1 MRAAKL
7 IDDSRSHPFAAQS
20 SCSAG
25 ALRIDRLVPYGGPHH
40 GGTEVMVRLSGGT
53 GFFDL
58 GDAKCAFGGTAVPAQ
73 SLNSSV
79 LRCTSPAVELAD
91 EEFLGALPARS
102 TSVNGPTLRAVP
114 LEISLDGVAFTSSQ
128 RLFTFFDSR
137 LFARITAIEPNI
149 GPRFGGTLV
158 HVTARGLVPFGT
170 DRADAPLGLACI
182 FGGADWVAANP
193 AGSLDYLHC
202 RSPLESTV
210 TVLVLI
216 LAY

>member
-53 GFFDL
+53 GFIDL

-73 SLNSSV
+73 GLNSSV

-91 EEFLGALPARS
+91 EEFL
-102 TSVNGPTLRAVP
+102 
-114 LEISLDGVAFTSSQ
+114 
-128 RLFTFFDSR
+128 
-137 LFARITAIEPNI
+137 
-149 GPRFGGTLV
+149 
-158 HVTARGLVPFGT
+158 
-170 DRADAPLGLACI
+170 
-182 FGGADWVAANP
+182 
-193 AGSLDYLHC
+193 GSLDYLHC

-216 LAY
+216 LSGDVSDYTREVRDHLTVLFATVAGVLPSQVMIDIQAASVRLRVEIRTP